1 MVPRQDG
8 GRAPAI
14 TREALAAAALTV
26 LERDGLDAL
35 SMRRVAAEL
44 DVQAASLYWHVRN
57 KEELLDLLADAVLA
71 GIDLDVPGGPWRE
84 RMRVMAHRYRAH
96 LKSRRDAVRVIGGRF
111 VVGPHSAA
119 LMDRALG
126 VFREGGFSPAGAA
139 AGLYLVSV
147 VYVQGF
153 VLQETGPLR
162 AIEANGGS
170 PKQAMAAV
178 AEELAAL
185 RPGAFPS
192 LMEATGYLVTLN
204 LDDRFAWGL
213 EVVLDGLE
221 RRLAAGQA

>member
-1 MVPRQDG
+1 MTPRHDG
-8 GRAPAI
+8 GRQPAI
-14 TREALAAAALTV
+14 TRDALVAAALAV

-57 KEELLDLLADAVLA
+57 KEELLDLLADALLA
-71 GIDLDVPGGPWRE
+71 GIDLDVPNGSWRDQLRE
-84 RMRVMAHRYRAH
+84 MAGRYRAH
-96 LKSRRDAVRVIGGRF
+96 LKARRDAVRVIGGRF
-111 VVGPHSAA
+111 VVGPNSAT
-119 LMDRALG
+119 LMDRTLAVL
-126 VFREGGFSPAGAA
+126 RSAGFSPAGAA

-153 VLQETGPLR
+153 VLQETAPVR

-170 PKQAMAAV
+170 SQQAMAAV
-178 AEELAAL
+178 AEELASL
-185 RPGAFPS
+185 QPGAFPS
-192 LMEATGYLVTLN
+192 LAETGDYLVTLN

-221 RRLAAGQA
+221 RRLAAERV

>member
-1 MVPRQDG
+1 MVPRQDAR
-8 GRAPAI
+8 RAPAI
-14 TREALAAAALTV
+14 TRDALAAAPLTV

-192 LMEATGYLVTLN
+192 LMEATGYLVTQN